1 MEASYPDLAPD
12 TLGAESFRVT
22 CSQKNAQE
30 KKTNLRSIFDKW
42 NSTVVF
48 AIFVLEDR
56 ASRYLCSKTG
66 MRATEAKSRPYENA
80 AKLGSCGTY

>member
-30 KKTNLRSIFDKW
+30 KKPISDLYLTN
-42 NSTVVF
+42 
-48 AIFVLEDR
+48 
-56 ASRYLCSKTG
+56 
-66 MRATEAKSRPYENA
+66 
-80 AKLGSCGTY
+80 GTAQ